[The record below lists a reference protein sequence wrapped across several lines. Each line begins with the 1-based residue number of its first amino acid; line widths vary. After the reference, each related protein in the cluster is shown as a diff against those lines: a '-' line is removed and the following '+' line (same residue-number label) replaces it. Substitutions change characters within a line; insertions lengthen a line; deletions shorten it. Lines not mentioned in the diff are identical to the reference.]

1 MQKISRVAVP
11 DLLYILALLAFGLI
25 AYSNSFTAAFQ
36 YDDGLHILRN
46 KTLVDLTNVSRIY
59 HYCPERFLVYLTL
72 AINYKIGK
80 FDPISYHTFNFFI
93 HYIAA
98 LFLYFLFLEI
108 WKTPAMAEIGLKFS
122 KRVGAF
128 LAAGIFFL
136 HPLQTESVTYVIQRA
151 ESMAG
156 MFYLA
161 ALFFY
166 VKARTAQTR
175 NSLFGYSLLA
185 GLGALGAAFSKEI
198 AVTLPV
204 MIVIFELFFFE
215 TSIKGLL
222 QNKLFL
228 FFLIPAVLILVP
240 KLKNLVQNDFFYDR
254 GPGMTSSREQY
265 ILTQFSVLITYLRLF
280 FWPAGQ
286 NIDWDYTLATNF
298 FALETVSSLL
308 LLLLLLVLAYFS
320 YRSLRLLSLGLV
332 AFFVTLAPTS
342 SIIPLRHVIFEHRMY
357 LAVAFLAMACVHL
370 FSFGLERI
378 KHKSHRAHP
387 LVLFIMVTVL
397 LSLLS
402 GVTQARNQ
410 VWLSELSLWEDAVK
424 KSPNK
429 ASAHINYGRSL
440 NLLSNRVTEQGKRA
454 FETALKLSPSLPVP
468 YHNLALYYFQQG
480 DYQQAIGL
488 DLEAIERWPAYK
500 EALYQLG
507 RSYSK
512 LNQWHKARLYLER
525 LVGLAPGSRF
535 IQARLVLLEV
545 YLNMGLRAEAIDLAQ
560 GIIQMSNGMASL
572 DYYRGVAFYKLSDM
586 VTAKFYFQ
594 QQIETESKRLP
605 SYLMLGKIHYL
616 EKEYKQAEIAFRQA
630 LEQDKWSA
638 QAHYNLALLLEKDG
652 RFQDATEHFEEVL
665 AVDPFTIDTSARLV
679 SLYTRLENSAKR
691 TERLRKLFGLKPGSV
706 EYAYL
711 KENQNEE
718 LSETLRAYEEK
729 FISIDG
735 SPPSMKAKAIIS
747 TLIKDYQEAVAQYD
761 SYLETLTSEFE
772 KKNITKEVHR
782 LEELLQGKEPSLRTP
797 V

>member
-1 MQKISRVAVP
+1 MQKTSRVVDP

-36 YDDGLHILRN
+36 YDDGLHILDN
-46 KTLVDLTNVSRIY
+46 QALVDLTNVSRIY
-59 HYCPERFLVYLTL
+59 HYCPERFLTYLTL
-72 AINYKIGK
+72 AINYEIGK
-80 FDPISYHTFNFFI
+80 FDPVSYHTFNFFI

-108 WKTPAMAEIGLKFS
+108 WKTPAMQNVDLRFS
-122 KRVGAF
+122 SRVGAL
-128 LAAGIFFL
+128 LASGIFLL

-161 ALFFY
+161 TLFFY
-166 VKARTAQTR
+166 VKARRAQTR
-175 NSLFGYSLLA
+175 NGLFGYSLLA
-185 GLGALGAAFSKEI
+185 VLGALGAAFSKEI

-204 MIVIFELFFFE
+204 MIVVFELFFFE

-228 FFLIPAVLILVP
+228 FLLVPAVLILVP
-240 KLKNLVQNDFFYDR
+240 KLKNLVQNDFFYDP
-254 GPGMTSSREQY
+254 GPGTTFSREQY

-286 NIDWDYTLATNF
+286 NIDWDYPLATHF
-298 FALETVSSLL
+298 FALKTVSSFV

-320 YRSLRLLSLGLV
+320 YRRLRLLSLGLV
-332 AFFVTLAPTS
+332 GFFVTLAPTS

-370 FSFGLERI
+370 FSFGLDRI
-378 KHKSHRAHP
+378 RHKSHRAHP
-387 LVLFIMVTVL
+387 MVLFVMVSVL

-402 GVTQARNQ
+402 GVTHARNQ
-410 VWLSELSLWEDAVK
+410 VWLSELSLWRDAVK

-454 FETALKLSPSLPVP
+454 FETASKLSPSSPVP

-480 DYQQAIGL
+480 DYQQAIIL
-488 DLEAIERWPAYK
+488 DLEALERWPTYK
-500 EALYQLG
+500 DALYQLG

-512 LNQWHKARLYLER
+512 VSQWHKARLYLER

-545 YLNMGLRAEAIDLAQ
+545 YLNMGLRDEAIGLAQ
-560 GIIQMSNGMASL
+560 GMLQMSNGMASL
-572 DYYRGVAFYKLSDM
+572 DYYRGVAFLKLNNM

-594 QQIETESKRLP
+594 KQVETGSKRLP

-616 EKEYKQAEIAFRQA
+616 EKEYQQAEIAFRKA
-630 LEQDKWSA
+630 LEQYKWSA

-652 RFQDATEHFEEVL
+652 RFQDAIEHLEAVL
-665 AVDPFTIDTSARLV
+665 GVDPFSIDTSVRLV
-679 SLYTRLENSAKR
+679 SLYTHIGNSAKR

-706 EYAYL
+706 EYTYL
-711 KENQNEE
+711 RNNQNEE
-718 LSETLRAYEEK
+718 LSENLRAYEEK
-729 FISIDG
+729 FISSDG
-735 SPPSMKAKAIIS
+735 SPPSLKAKAIIS
-747 TLIKDYQEAVAQYD
+747 TLTKDYREAVTLYE

-772 KKNITKEVHR
+772 KEHY
-782 LEELLQGKEPSLRTP
+782 QGSASP
-797 V
+797 

>member
-1 MQKISRVAVP
+1 
-11 DLLYILALLAFGLI
+11 
-25 AYSNSFTAAFQ
+25 
-36 YDDGLHILRN
+36 
-46 KTLVDLTNVSRIY
+46 
-59 HYCPERFLVYLTL
+59 
-72 AINYKIGK
+72 
-80 FDPISYHTFNFFI
+80 
-93 HYIAA
+93 
-98 LFLYFLFLEI
+98 
-108 WKTPAMAEIGLKFS
+108 
-122 KRVGAF
+122 
-128 LAAGIFFL
+128 
-136 HPLQTESVTYVIQRA
+136 
-151 ESMAG
+151 
-156 MFYLA
+156 
-161 ALFFY
+161 
-166 VKARTAQTR
+166 
-175 NSLFGYSLLA
+175 
-185 GLGALGAAFSKEI
+185 
-198 AVTLPV
+198 
-204 MIVIFELFFFE
+204 
-215 TSIKGLL
+215 
-222 QNKLFL
+222 
-228 FFLIPAVLILVP
+228 
-240 KLKNLVQNDFFYDR
+240 
-254 GPGMTSSREQY
+254 
-265 ILTQFSVLITYLRLF
+265 
-280 FWPAGQ
+280 
-286 NIDWDYTLATNF
+286 
-298 FALETVSSLL
+298 
-308 LLLLLLVLAYFS
+308 
-320 YRSLRLLSLGLV
+320 
-332 AFFVTLAPTS
+332 
-342 SIIPLRHVIFEHRMY
+342 
-357 LAVAFLAMACVHL
+357 MACVHL

>member
-1 MQKISRVAVP
+1 MQKTSRVVDP

-36 YDDGLHILRN
+36 YDDALHILGN
-46 KTLVDLTNVSRIY
+46 QALADLSNVSRIY
-59 HYCPERFLVYLTL
+59 HYCPERFLTYLTL
-72 AINYKIGK
+72 AINYKISK

-98 LFLYFLFLEI
+98 LFLYFLFVEL
-108 WKTPAMAEIGLKFS
+108 WKTPFLHRLELKFTVS
-122 KRVGAF
+122 LGAF
-128 LAAGIFFL
+128 LAAGVFLL

-161 ALFFY
+161 TLFFY
-166 VKARTAQTR
+166 VKARRVQTR
-175 NSLFGYSLLA
+175 NGLFGYSLLA

-204 MIVIFELFFFE
+204 MIVVFELFFFE

-228 FFLIPAVLILVP
+228 FLLVPAVLILVP
-240 KLKNLVQNDFFYDR
+240 KFKNLVRNDFFYDP
-254 GPGMTSSREQY
+254 GPGTTFSREQY

-280 FWPAGQ
+280 FWPVGQ
-286 NIDWDYTLATNF
+286 NVDWDYPLATNF
-298 FALETVSSLL
+298 LALKTVSSFV

-320 YRSLRLLSLGLV
+320 YRRLRLLSLGLV
-332 AFFVTLAPTS
+332 AFFITLAPTS

-357 LAVAFLAMACVHL
+357 LAVAFLAVGCVQL
-370 FSFGLERI
+370 FSYGLEKIR
-378 KHKSHRAHP
+378 HVFPRAN
-387 LVLFIMVTVL
+387 LIAVLATISMVL
-397 LSLLS
+397 PLLS
-402 GVTQARNQ
+402 GLTYARNT
-410 VWLSELSLWEDAVK
+410 VWQNELSLWEDTVR
-424 KSPNK
+424 KSPHK

-440 NLLSNRVTEQGKRA
+440 NLMRGRVTQQGKRE
-454 FETALKLSPSLPVP
+454 FEIAMRLSPGLPVP

-480 DYQQAIGL
+480 DYQQAIIL
-488 DLEAIERWPAYK
+488 DLEALERWPTYK
-500 EALYQLG
+500 DALYQLG
-507 RSYSK
+507 RSYSE

-545 YLNMGLRAEAIDLAQ
+545 YLNMGLRDEAIGLAR
-560 GIIQMSNGMASL
+560 GMLQMSNGMASL
-572 DYYRGVAFYKLSDM
+572 DYYRGVAFLKLNNM

-594 QQIETESKRLP
+594 KQVETGSKRLP

-616 EKEYKQAEIAFRQA
+616 EKEYQQAEIAFRKA
-630 LEQDKWSA
+630 LEQYKWSV

-652 RFQDATEHFEEVL
+652 RFQDATEHLEAVL
-665 AVDPFTIDTSARLV
+665 GVDPFSIDTSVRLV
-679 SLYTRLENSAKR
+679 SLYTHIGNSAKR

-706 EYAYL
+706 EYTYL
-711 KENQNEE
+711 RKNQDEE
-718 LSETLRAYEEK
+718 LSETLSAYEEK
-729 FISIDG
+729 FISSDG
-735 SPPSMKAKAIIS
+735 SPPSLKARAIIS
-747 TLIKDYQEAVAQYD
+747 TLTKDYREAVTQYE

-772 KKNITKEVHR
+772 KENITKEVRR
-782 LEELLQGKEPSLRTP
+782 LEDLLQGKEPSLRTP